1 MKWPVLVL
9 KSQQSV
15 SQQGLKFPTLLLIFQ
30 ENALYCKKMNLTRDS
45 QLQAKHT
52 EVSKR
57 VRELTDQLN
66 RLLDAHMLPKGVS
79 PRCVSL
85 YLSFSLV
92 GLRHAVDLVSA
103 MTGYT

>member
-1 MKWPVLVL
+1 MASRISSAGLVSEMACFS
-9 KSQQSV
+9 SQIPAVCVAARPQV
-15 SQQGLKFPTLLLIFQ
+15 SHTVTYIFQ
-30 ENALYCKKMNLTRDS
+30 ENALYYKKMNLTRDS

-79 PRCVSL
+79 PRCVSCRL
-85 YLSFSLV
+85 
-92 GLRHAVDLVSA
+92 AV
-103 MTGYT
+103 